1 MALKAQPPLVTEQ
14 AETNSL
20 VKAVTNV
27 KSKLIT
33 ILDRLAY
40 AWGMAP
46 CKYLAMPYARL
57 LLAVAALRDHD

>member
-1 MALKAQPPLVTEQ
+1 MVLKTQPPLVAEQ

-20 VKAVTNV
+20 VKAATNV

-40 AWGMAP
+40 AWGMARR
-46 CKYLAMPYARL
+46 ASI
-57 LLAVAALRDHD
+57 